1 MATTSTYHRLLRK
14 ASAELLAS
22 ATGDGEQT
30 RSADDSTF
38 SAATRTSGI
47 PGLNADLKDVIVDRT
62 TRTALVIFF
71 ATAII
76 TLVSAALLILLWV
89 IAGIC
94 YFLTFLF
101 WHHLKI
107 FAAMGL
113 FPKVSVSAK
122 ILHSIAVLLLG
133 FYAFFGNH
141 IHKWAEKKLGV
152 AKNSTSE
159 AEKQKNFREKLLA
172 SFLPGGGDVDNE
184 EDELEA
190 QSQQTATGNKK
201 ASFLRLVL
209 TRYHEE
215 SKNTMLVRIKVI
227 NVMMLISPRLH
238 SQPFISFV
246 HFLPGAITNQT
257 ETCKK

>member
-30 RSADDSTF
+30 RSADDTSG
-38 SAATRTSGI
+38 AATRTSGI

-122 ILHSIAVLLLG
+122 ILHSIAVVLLG

-152 AKNSTSE
+152 AKNSSSE

-190 QSQQTATGNKK
+190 QSQQRTATGKKK

-215 SKNTMLVRIKVI
+215 SKNTMLV
-227 NVMMLISPRLH
+227 
-238 SQPFISFV
+238 Q
-246 HFLPGAITNQT
+246 
-257 ETCKK
+257 